1 MVNWG
6 DREICILDAD
16 TVFQI
21 QFIACLVAHWIKFIL
36 CLAVSVNKIHYAP
49 VAHRMQF
56 LLRLVVGGY
65 NSCHALQCPGYSSFS
80 ALWCP
85 GCNSCCVLW
94 WADTIHVMPCSA
106 TDIVNLV
113 PCDAPDT
120 IRVAPCGGRIQFIS
134 RLVAS
139 RIQNYLI
146 KLRPLYPVSLDIQQ
160 IVSWP
165 SRAIYKNVYPELS
178 AMALI
183 SLKMFL
189 ERKKS

>member
-1 MVNWG
+1 
-6 DREICILDAD
+6 
-16 TVFQI
+16 
-21 QFIACLVAHWIKFIL
+21 
-36 CLAVSVNKIHYAP
+36 
-49 VAHRMQF
+49 
-56 LLRLVVGGY
+56 
-65 NSCHALQCPGYSSFS
+65 
-80 ALWCP
+80 
-85 GCNSCCVLW
+85 
-94 WADTIHVMPCSA
+94 MPCSA